1 MLAEFIPSN
10 FKTNSRTLL
19 VINLIG
25 YIVSLYKC
33 MIIDIMLNS
42 KLTDHEQILYIQTN
56 LSQLINSITPLL
68 VDMQKKTPTM

>member
-1 MLAEFIPSN
+1 MLAEFILSN

-33 MIIDIMLNS
+33 MIIDIMLNC
-42 KLTDHEQILYIQTN
+42 KLTDHDQILYIQTN
-56 LSQLINSITPLL
+56 LSQLIN
-68 VDMQKKTPTM
+68 